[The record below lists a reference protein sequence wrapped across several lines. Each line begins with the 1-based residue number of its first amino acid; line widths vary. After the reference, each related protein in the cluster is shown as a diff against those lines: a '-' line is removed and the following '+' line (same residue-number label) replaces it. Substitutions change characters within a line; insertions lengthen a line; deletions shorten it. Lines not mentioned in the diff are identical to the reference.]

1 MRPAPTRPAPDR
13 DPGIRGFGI
22 CQSANLLMS
31 DTDFTS
37 ENASRRSG
45 SDSEDLDDTLES
57 VASQLRRVQV
67 ADPASGDASNG
78 LARLVLTLV
87 QLLHDVLE
95 KQAVRR
101 MESGTLTDDEVE
113 RVGRA
118 LMHQA
123 EEIERLCDVLGVD
136 PGDLDVDL
144 GTIDVA

>member
-1 MRPAPTRPAPDR
+1 
-13 DPGIRGFGI
+13 
-22 CQSANLLMS
+22 MS
-31 DTDFTS
+31 DTDSTS
-37 ENASRRSG
+37 DTAPLRPGDADAES
-45 SDSEDLDDTLES
+45 LDDTLDS
-57 VASQLRRVQV
+57 VESQLRRVQV

-78 LARLVLTLV
+78 LARLVLTLI

-101 MESGTLTDDEVE
+101 MEAGTLTDDEIE

-118 LMHQA
+118 LMNQA
-123 EEIERLCDVLGVD
+123 EEIERLCEVLGVD